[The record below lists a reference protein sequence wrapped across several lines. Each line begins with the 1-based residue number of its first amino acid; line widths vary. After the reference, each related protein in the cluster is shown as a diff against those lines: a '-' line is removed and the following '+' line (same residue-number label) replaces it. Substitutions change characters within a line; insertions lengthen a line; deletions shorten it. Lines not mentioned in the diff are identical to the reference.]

1 MNKRNNE
8 KEQVLASGWY
18 ENAQKTG
25 KWLPSSREIG
35 NRFKSARGDRARA
48 EMQRI
53 SGISDSVIIRTEEAI
68 QLPNIQLAAYY
79 GIAENVSLDALLLGK
94 SSTDLLAHAGKK
106 GLDPKQ
112 KLELELLALGLPE
125 NEKLRL
131 ASCLLASC
139 VD

>member
-1 MNKRNNE
+1 MNKRNE
-8 KEQVLASGWY
+8 KEQILDAGWY
-18 ENAQKTG
+18 ENARKTG

-35 NRFKSARGDRARA
+35 NRFKSARGDRPRA

-53 SGISDSVIIRTEEAI
+53 SGISDSVIIRTEDAI

-79 GIAENVSLDALLLGK
+79 GIAEDVSLDALLLGK
-94 SSTDLLAHAGKK
+94 SSTDLLAHPGKK

-112 KLELELLALGLPE
+112 QLELELLALGLPE

-131 ASCLLASC
+131 ASRLLASC
-139 VD
+139 VN